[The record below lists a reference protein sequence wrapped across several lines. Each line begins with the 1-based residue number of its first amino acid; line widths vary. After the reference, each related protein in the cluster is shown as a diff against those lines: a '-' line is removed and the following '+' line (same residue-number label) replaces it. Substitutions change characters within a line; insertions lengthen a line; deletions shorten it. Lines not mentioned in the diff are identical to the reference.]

1 MSSLVWN
8 VEQDREIRLHW
19 LFFFLD
25 EAAKEMNEKELGSKA
40 SLREEEERKREKVI
54 IYSQIIKC

>member
-1 MSSLVWN
+1 M
-8 VEQDREIRLHW
+8 EQDREIRSHW
-19 LFFFLD
+19 LFCFLD
-25 EAAKEMNEKELGSKA
+25 EVDKEMNEKELGSKA